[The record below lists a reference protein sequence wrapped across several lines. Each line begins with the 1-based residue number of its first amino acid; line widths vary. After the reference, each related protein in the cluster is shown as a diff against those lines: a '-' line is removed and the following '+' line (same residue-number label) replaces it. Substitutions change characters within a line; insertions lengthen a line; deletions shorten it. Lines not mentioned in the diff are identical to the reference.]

1 MKKYQCYYNETISC
15 NGREY
20 IGKRVDTECFDTEEE
35 AIQCFEDIV
44 NGNKRPFD
52 FVEKYTGTLN
62 KKDIRKCLE

>member
-35 AIQCFEDIV
+35 AERYC
-44 NGNKRPFD
+44 NGHVGITDYPNGSYKEHEMNYD
-52 FVEKYTGTLN
+52 E
-62 KKDIRKCLE
+62 ISC